1 MNIFG
6 KRGQL
11 FWDLHFLVK
20 VDATATI
27 FVRCG
32 SYTAVTATSVE
43 VTERLGQRCS
53 ACCPGVS
60 SNAIATVNELM

>member
-20 VDATATI
+20 VDATARI
-27 FVRCG
+27 AFWF
-32 SYTAVTATSVE
+32 AAEAT
-43 VTERLGQRCS
+43 TRWKRLH
-53 ACCPGVS
+53 
-60 SNAIATVNELM
+60 LWK

>member
-32 SYTAVTATSVE
+32 SYTVETATSVE
-43 VTERLGQRCS
+43 VTAAAGAAL
-53 ACCPGVS
+53 
-60 SNAIATVNELM
+60 